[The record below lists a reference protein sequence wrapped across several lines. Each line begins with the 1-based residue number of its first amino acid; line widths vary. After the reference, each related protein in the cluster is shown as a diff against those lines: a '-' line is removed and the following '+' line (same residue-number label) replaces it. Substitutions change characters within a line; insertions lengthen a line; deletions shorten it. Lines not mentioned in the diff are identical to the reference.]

1 MKRIVTLLLALM
13 LVLASIPAA
22 LADTAA
28 PLVIEFWHTRGSGAN
43 YEVTKASV
51 DEFNATIGK
60 EKGIEVVEIYSC
72 SYADIVTKLQ
82 LAAQTDSKPAV
93 AVCAGDYISTLLDDQ
108 IIADM
113 APYAAETGFDFS
125 VFFDALLEMPG
136 NGDGMMHS
144 VPYVKSTPVL
154 YYNKGMA
161 DAKGLA
167 APRTVEELEAFCKA
181 LNTYNPATGD
191 GCWGFE
197 MFNNISYIQGNWL
210 WQLGEP
216 FLAEGGKAP
225 CLHNSLLHM
234 LKDWERWLK
243 EGWCRPFDSTNAG
256 TIMKEMFYQ
265 GKLAAFVESCGS
277 LGNVVRKSAEAGV
290 ELGVA
295 NFPTYDV
302 DNPVAV
308 IGGGEL
314 VLIDCDNTDA
324 VKRAGWEFIQFLM
337 SDEQIARNAIKT
349 GYLPTTKDISENK
362 TMADFWAEN
371 PLYKVAYEQL
381 SCARSEAYP
390 YFENR
395 AEFRT
400 NCQSVISL
408 MVQEGSITAE
418 EAVERIK
425 LENAHLFENGF

>member
-60 EKGIEVVEIYSC
+60 EKGIEVVEIYSG

-302 DNPVAV
+302 
-308 IGGGEL
+308 
-314 VLIDCDNTDA
+314 
-324 VKRAGWEFIQFLM
+324 
-337 SDEQIARNAIKT
+337 
-349 GYLPTTKDISENK
+349 
-362 TMADFWAEN
+362 
-371 PLYKVAYEQL
+371 
-381 SCARSEAYP
+381 
-390 YFENR
+390 
-395 AEFRT
+395 
-400 NCQSVISL
+400 
-408 MVQEGSITAE
+408 VQ
-418 EAVERIK
+418 
-425 LENAHLFENGF
+425 